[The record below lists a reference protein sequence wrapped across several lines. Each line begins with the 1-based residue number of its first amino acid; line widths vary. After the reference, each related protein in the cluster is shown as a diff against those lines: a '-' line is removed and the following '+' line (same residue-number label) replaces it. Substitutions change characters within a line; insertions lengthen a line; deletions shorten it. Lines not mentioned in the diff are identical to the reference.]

1 MVGSRHLAGLLPL
14 LSFFLFVFLTS
25 VVHSFLNIV
34 DQSFIPF
41 FFFSYLDLNDL
52 TKPIDIMAP
61 TRYGQENRPTRGPAG
76 DGLALTARDSD
87 SAVQGHGS
95 SSYDDGYYHPSGY
108 HTGEKG
114 QMAAEDGSY
123 PSKKKD
129 STTRQDSSLATADQA
144 SRGRQQY
151 QGYESGSQSGSQY
164 SGSEYDSSLGNGSQ
178 KAGSQYS
185 GSQYAGSQNTNTQNT
200 GSYNAGSQSGSHRG
214 FPSGSPSGS
223 YSSGAYQQ
231 SSNTQDTGQQHS
243 QQGTPNSGYLHGQD
257 VAGQQQ
263 ANSDAANTNAQQ
275 QSSSS
280 QQNAQEVHSKPKQSS
295 QQIQETPSDADNEQ
309 SSYKDNDH
317 HATEPSHEQD
327 NKDATLSDAHASGEH
342 HADTAEEG
350 ERHNLVNNHVAPV
363 ATMQTAQQ
371 PTHTLPTL
379 TTGTLDPTS
388 SLTTSVATT
397 DSTHTTLPT
406 TSSTS
411 SATSSPTPEATKDSD
426 DGSYHKATGAL
437 AGLLGVALVAGF
449 VVFWLAKR
457 KRQQKSEANRSKM
470 VRDAFRQSLANTKQ
484 RTSQFYTNF
493 LGTAVGT
500 GASALGAVRRSL
512 AMAKFNRRSHE
523 QPEKAPMP
531 QEGHVNHPCN
541 DGIHVR
547 GHDLDYSSGHDSDR
561 NDSIAAEKADINES
575 TPTLVVSPS
584 ESIARDQT
592 PTVRRVVSGR
602 PQMESSEFVE
612 PKSGLS
618 HNMQESEPEHND
630 KAPEQSPS
638 PSPPAPDNPAPDH
651 GAQENGPPPRNGNGQ
666 NLLAITS
673 MVPSSTSVYRVE
685 IAFQPKKVGQLDL
698 REGQHIIIRQSFDD
712 GWVSPFPF

>member
-1 MVGSRHLAGLLPL
+1 
-14 LSFFLFVFLTS
+14 
-25 VVHSFLNIV
+25 
-34 DQSFIPF
+34 
-41 FFFSYLDLNDL
+41 
-52 TKPIDIMAP
+52 MAP
-61 TRYGQENRPTRGPAG
+61 TRYAQGNRPTQGPAG
-76 DGLALTARDSD
+76 DGHALAARDSD

-95 SSYDDGYYHPSGY
+95 SSYDDGYYHPSSY
-108 HTGEKG
+108 HAGEKG

-129 STTRQDSSLATADQA
+129 STTRKDSSLATADQA
-144 SRGRQQY
+144 SRESQQG
-151 QGYESGSQSGSQY
+151 QGYESGSQNGSQY
-164 SGSEYDSSLGNGSQ
+164 SGSQYGSSLGNGSQ

-185 GSQYAGSQNTNTQNT
+185 GSQYAGSQNTNSQNT
-200 GSYNAGSQSGSHRG
+200 GSYNAGSQSGSH
-214 FPSGSPSGS
+214 SGSPSNS
-223 YSSGAYQQ
+223 YNSGAYQQ
-231 SSNTQDTGQQHS
+231 SSNTQNTGQQHS
-243 QQGTPNSGYLHGQD
+243 QQGTPNSGYSHGQG
-257 VAGQQQ
+257 VAAQQQ

-275 QSSSS
+275 QSSWS
-280 QQNAQEVHSKPKQSS
+280 QQNAQDAHSQPKQSS
-295 QQIQETPSDADNEQ
+295 QQSQETPSNANHEQ
-309 SSYKDNDH
+309 SSYKNNDH
-317 HATEPSHEQD
+317 QAAGPSHEQD
-327 NKDATLSDAHASGEH
+327 NKDANLSDAHASEEH
-342 HADTAEEG
+342 HADTAEN
-350 ERHNLVNNHVAPV
+350 ERHNLVNNHVAPA

-379 TTGTLDPTS
+379 TTGTLDPTW
-388 SLTTSVATT
+388 SLTTSAATT

-411 SATSSPTPEATKDSD
+411 SATSSPTPEAAKDSD

-449 VVFWLAKR
+449 VIFWLARR
-457 KRQQKSEANRSKM
+457 KRQQKSETNRSKM
-470 VRDAFRQSLANTKQ
+470 VRDAFRQSYANTKQ

-512 AMAKFNRRSHE
+512 AMAKSNHHSHE
-523 QPEKAPMP
+523 KPEKAPMP
-531 QEGHVNHPCN
+531 QEGHVHHPCD

-561 NDSIAAEKADINES
+561 NDSIAAEKAAINES

-584 ESIARDQT
+584 ESMARDQT
-592 PTVRRVVSGR
+592 PTVRRVISGR
-602 PQMESSEFVE
+602 PQMESSESVE

-618 HNMQESEPEHND
+618 HNAQESEPEPND

-638 PSPPAPDNPAPDH
+638 TPHPAPDNAAANY

-712 GWVSPFPF
+712 GWVLCTPADGSQEGLAPRACLSSWPIKNASSASSSNHNLSDGTRTPESPTAPGTPRFYSHFYSARSVTQ